1 MKNSNSKKANLS
13 KKYNSNIKS
22 TSTSQQESTDED
34 NLKGLYDLLESKG
47 TPKTMSNL
55 IYLSDGLYMT
65 EDGDLVE
72 E

>member
-1 MKNSNSKKANLS
+1 MKKSKKNSSNFKVRLS
-13 KKYNSNIKS
+13 AHS
-22 TSTSQQESTDED
+22 TSTDED

-47 TPKTMSNL
+47 TPKSMGNL